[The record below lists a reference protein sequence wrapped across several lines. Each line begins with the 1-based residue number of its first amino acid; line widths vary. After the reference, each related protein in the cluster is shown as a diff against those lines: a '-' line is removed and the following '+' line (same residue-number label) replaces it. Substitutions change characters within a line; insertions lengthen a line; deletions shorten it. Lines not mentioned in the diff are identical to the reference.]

1 MLAAL
6 VAVAVVALA
15 VGVAGVVVT
24 RDDDGDDAV
33 ATIPERAAA
42 VAGRP
47 EFEATPA
54 FTQMGEVRVPVGDG
68 ETMLGDSGI
77 QYLRRGEGF
86 FDDESTEQFDAVAKQ
101 IRAFLA
107 CETDRWSIN
116 VQMFASDLVTAGVNS
131 GDRTLVEK
139 GIAALDWG
147 IGVEIGDDA
156 VHVLHRDCDGKT
168 VRDFAETHATSQW
181 LEGLTRSVFVLRAS
195 PYADDYRDELDA
207 YVTRAEE
214 VASLMVEPDN
224 WRSWTEDWLVDG
236 DGNLYT
242 HKTFM
247 RAAGLGMAA
256 ALTDDRED
264 AAYWAAIASA
274 IARRGI
280 DEQWPEGVN
289 PEKGGY
295 DVSYQMYGTW
305 LAQVY
310 WSLLPDGDP
319 LKARLERTIDR
330 GIRWMGTRIDDRS
343 GRIDIGTSTRT
354 CIGEG
359 FERPADAVRVF
370 LFWGWVNDDP
380 ELVDRALLVER
391 AAAQG
396 YDGCAGR

>member
-1 MLAAL
+1 MAV
-6 VAVAVVALA
+6 VAVGVVAVV
-15 VGVAGVVVT
+15 VT
-24 RDDDGDDAV
+24 GDGDDDDAV
-33 ATIPERAAA
+33 ATIPASVAA
-42 VAGRP
+42 VADRP
-47 EFEATPA
+47 ELESTPA
-54 FTQMGEVRVPVGDG
+54 FTRMGEIRVPTGDG
-68 ETMLGDSGI
+68 ETRLGDSGI

-86 FDDESTEQFDAVAKQ
+86 FDDESTAHFDAVAKQ

-116 VQMFASDLVTAGVNS
+116 VQMFAADLVTAGVNS

-139 GIAALDWG
+139 GVAALDWG
-147 IGVEIGDDA
+147 LGVEIGDDA
-156 VHVLHRDCDGKT
+156 VHLLHRDCDGKT

-207 YVTRAEE
+207 YVTRAEQI
-214 VASLMVEPDN
+214 ASLMVEPGN
-224 WRSWTEDWLVDG
+224 WRAWTEDWLVDG

-264 AAYWAAIASA
+264 AAHWAAIASA

-280 DEQWPEGVN
+280 DEQWAEGVN
-289 PEKGGY
+289 PENGGY

-319 LKARLERTIDR
+319 LKTRLERTIDR
-330 GIRWMGTRIDDRS
+330 AIRWMETRIDDRS

-354 CIGEG
+354 CVGEG

-370 LFWGWVNDDP
+370 LFWGWVNGDQ
-380 ELVDRALLVER
+380 ELVDRAVLVAR